1 MMIADVRLLCILGI
15 PQPANMLTCSGFSRT
30 SGTGGLS
37 DIVSTLDTWEEVR
50 RMGKFDATYF
60 KKQKQRFWRKFWLEF
75 VLCVMTVFY
84 FGIPASL
91 QELLFRILQTT
102 LAALCGAAM
111 YACLAVVRSLTEE
124 EEIQQAIEHLQNER
138 NSQ

>member
-1 MMIADVRLLCILGI
+1 
-15 PQPANMLTCSGFSRT
+15 
-30 SGTGGLS
+30 
-37 DIVSTLDTWEEVR
+37 
-50 RMGKFDATYF
+50 MGKFDATYF
-60 KKQKQRFWRKFWLEF
+60 KKQKRRFWRKFWLEF